1 MKIIE
6 IIKEMLNDDAAIGKR
21 GKVLL
26 KFTCAHFRFFF
37 RKSFVFKWI
46 NGVKLYAVYHR
57 ASSTECYYYD
67 YYDPMEMHFVEKYLK
82 KGDVFADVGANI
94 GSWALFAA
102 SCEAYAYAIEPT
114 PSTFELLKM
123 NVELNPRLK
132 DNIEMVNVAI
142 GDKVGELLF
151 AIDSDSE
158 NHVVSTEEAGR
169 EIIHVSCDTLDNL
182 CEKNLEVAKID
193 VENFGLPKSSLFN
206 ALVNL

>member
-1 MKIIE
+1 
-6 IIKEMLNDDAAIGKR
+6 
-21 GKVLL
+21 
-26 KFTCAHFRFFF
+26 
-37 RKSFVFKWI
+37 
-46 NGVKLYAVYHR
+46 
-57 ASSTECYYYD
+57 
-67 YYDPMEMHFVEKYLK
+67 MEMHFVEKYLK

-193 VENFGLPKSSLFN
+193 VENFEIPALKGAKNMLMQGNPNVIIIEAFENYNDIKDLLSGYGYRQFKYDSVSN
-206 ALVNL
+206 ALVVDSKRSTGNNVMFIKDVNRVIDRLGCSLEE